1 MDIYLLFKIAG
12 VGVIIVVLEQLFK
25 SLGKNDQATMV
36 TLAGLVIVL
45 MMVLSLIAK
54 LFDNVKT
61 LFQF

>member
-45 MMVLSLIAK
+45 LMVLSLIAK